1 MGINF
6 NNMFLPN
13 IPEISTWHVLHILFH
28 AKFLKS
34 GVYFTL
40 THHNVDAKF
49 SLELLDLYSA
59 FIKCTVEKV
68 DLPTKLEKTCFRV
81 SLIADLSIHCQVN
94 IN

>member
-1 MGINF
+1 M
-6 NNMFLPN
+6 
-13 IPEISTWHVLHILFH
+13 
-28 AKFLKS
+28 
-34 GVYFTL
+34 
-40 THHNVDAKF
+40 DAKF

-81 SLIADLSIHCQVN
+81 SLIADLSIRFQVN